1 MKATQTA
8 KPPFYIVGLPSE
20 PLEAAEA
27 EMKFGRLCTELAKAF
42 PYVEEMRA
50 VVKSKKQVGAH
61 ARYEVSVDVYTPR
74 QTYAFSEA
82 GYNLASVFDALGPRM
97 KRLMGSKQ
105 SRVTGS
111 HGDSARKVNIRG
123 VG

>member
-1 MKATQTA
+1 MKASRTE

-27 EMKFGRLCTELAKAF
+27 QLKFERVSADLSKAF
-42 PYVEEMRA
+42 PYVEEVRA

-61 ARYEVSVDVYTPR
+61 ARYEVSVEVYTPR
-74 QTYAFSEA
+74 QTFAFSES
-82 GYNLASVFDALGPRM
+82 GYNLASVFDALAPKM
-97 KRLMGSKQ
+97 KRLLGSRQ

-111 HGDSARKVNIRG
+111 HGDSARKENL
-123 VG
+123 